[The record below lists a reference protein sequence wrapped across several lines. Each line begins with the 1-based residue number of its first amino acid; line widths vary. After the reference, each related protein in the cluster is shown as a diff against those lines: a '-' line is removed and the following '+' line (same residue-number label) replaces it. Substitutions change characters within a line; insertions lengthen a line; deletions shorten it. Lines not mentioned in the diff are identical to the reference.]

1 MFQQILMTIDIYFC
15 KCVTGATLKQ
25 PNINLEVSMWTGLWT
40 DQFSFIVS
48 LLIPYTYKTGGM
60 NLL

>member
-15 KCVTGATLKQ
+15 KCVTGTTLKQ

-40 DQFSFIVS
+40 YQFSFMVS
-48 LLIPYTYKTGGM
+48 LFIPYAYKTGVM